1 MARSKAKRVAARQT
15 QLGQRKKKQNRA
27 STNTSRIAK
36 VQVEPAIKNDGI
48 VESKPA
54 PVPTAQL
61 RNTDSKLLQTPASKT
76 TKPTAQNY
84 VKNEIK
90 RISLT
95 SATVIVILVVLTVA
109 LR

>member
-15 QLGQRKKKQNRA
+15 QLGQRKKKQNKA
-27 STNTSRIAK
+27 STNTSTIAK
-36 VQVEPAIKNDGI
+36 VQVEPSIKNDNI

-54 PVPTAQL
+54 QVPTAQ
-61 RNTDSKLLQTPASKT
+61 RQNSDSKLLQPPAPKT

-90 RISLT
+90 RIF
-95 SATVIVILVVLTVA
+95 IG
-109 LR
+109 